1 MNEFSLQFNFL
12 SFAIL
17 IPMIHLEVLSSRD
30 PLAQGLYE
38 YEYDQVTLGR
48 SKKSDLIF
56 LDKELPLHYLVIKY
70 ISGQLVVQSRVKEP
84 FFFVNGK
91 KISGTLKLKA
101 NDTIAFGNNQIR
113 VVKAA
118 ETNIGADFSSAYEN
132 FNKQSPELKFALDF
146 IEEILLDMEKEAN
159 V

>member
-17 IPMIHLEVLSSRD
+17 KPMIHLEVLSSRD
-30 PLAQGLYE
+30 PMAQGLYE
-38 YEYDQVTLGR
+38 FEYDMVTLGR
-48 SKKSDLIF
+48 SKKNDLIF
-56 LDKELPLHYLVIKY
+56 LDKELPLHYLVVKF

-91 KISGTLKLKA
+91 KISGTLKLKT

-113 VVKAA
+113 VVKAT
-118 ETNIGADFSSAYEN
+118 ETNISADFSSAYEN

-146 IEEILLDMEKEAN
+146 IEEILLDMEKETH

>member
-1 MNEFSLQFNFL
+1 
-12 SFAIL
+12 
-17 IPMIHLEVLSSRD
+17 MIHLEVLNCKD
-30 PLAQGLYE
+30 PNALGLYE

-56 LDKELPLHYLVIKY
+56 QDKELPLHYLVIRFMG
-70 ISGQLVVQSRVKEP
+70 GQLIVQSRVAEP

-91 KISGTLKLKA
+91 KISGTLKLKP

-113 VVKAA
+113 LIKAS
-118 ETNIGADFSSAYEN
+118 ETNINSDFSSAYEQ

-146 IEEILLDMEKEAN
+146 IEEVLLDMEKEN
-159 V
+159 HV